1 MEHPVIQGK
10 PADLGYRM
18 PAEWEPHE
26 ATWLVWPSNDETW
39 PGPKL
44 ARVQETFLNILEILL
59 ASEAVH
65 LLVRSFKEHEE
76 VLKKI
81 SARCRV
87 KNLTFH
93 EVPVTDVWI
102 RDFGPTFLTN
112 ADCGVWNAELWSSSL
127 RSEPLNLP
135 PKAAPNSALHI
146 LHSEIKVVGVKWI
159 FNAWGGKYQALR
171 QDNEIFKNPEL
182 IPNVP
187 LFLADF
193 ILEGG
198 SIEVNGSGV
207 CLVTEQCL
215 LNLNRNPKMNW
226 HQIEQALSNYL
237 GVSEVVW
244 LGRGLAGDDTD
255 GHIDDLARFINEDSV
270 LVCSEINEQ
279 DENAKVLEDNFKR
292 LKKHSKDRHK
302 NWNLIRLPMPGPLF
316 SEEGHRLP
324 ASYANFYIANQT
336 VLVPTFD
343 HPHDAWALSLF
354 RELFPSRS
362 IVAIDSRD
370 LILGCGSIH
379 CVTQQQPQKGLTALR
394 DAAPEIFEGVADL
407 DL

>member
-1 MEHPVIQGK
+1 MRRQILQGK
-10 PADLGYRM
+10 PAELGYRM

-26 ATWLVWPSNDETW
+26 ATWLVWPANEETW

-44 ARVQETFLNILEILL
+44 ARVQETFLTILEVLL
-59 ASEAVH
+59 SGESVH
-65 LLVRSFKEHEE
+65 LLVRSAKEQEA
-76 VLKKI
+76 VLKRLEPRT
-81 SARCRV
+81 SV
-87 KNLTFH
+87 KNLIFH

-112 ADCGVWNAELWSSSL
+112 AESWSSSL
-127 RSEPLNLP
+127 RSEPLNP
-135 PKAAPNSALHI
+135 SPKATSNSEFRNHQ
-146 LHSEIKVVGVKWI
+146 SEIKVAACKWI
-159 FNAWGGKYQALR
+159 FNAWGGKYHALL
-171 QDNEIFKNPEL
+171 QDNEIFKGSPSL
-182 IPNVP
+182 VDAPF
-187 LFLADF
+187 FLADF

-215 LNLNRNPKMNW
+215 LNPNRNSKMNW
-226 HQIEQALSNYL
+226 HQIELALSNYL

-255 GHIDDLARFINEDSV
+255 GHIDDLARFIHHDTLV
-270 LVCSEINEQ
+270 VCSETNEE
-279 DENAKVLEDNFKR
+279 DENAKVLEDNFRR
-292 LKKHSKDRHK
+292 LKKYSRDRDK

-324 ASYANFYIANQT
+324 ASYANFYVANQA

-343 HPHDAWALSLF
+343 HPNDRWVLSLF
-354 RELFPSRS
+354 QELFPNRR
-362 IVAIDSRD
+362 VMPIDSRD

-379 CVTQQQPQKGLTALR
+379 CVTQQQPMGTVP
-394 DAAPEIFEGVADL
+394 DADRSSESLNSPVP
-407 DL
+407 